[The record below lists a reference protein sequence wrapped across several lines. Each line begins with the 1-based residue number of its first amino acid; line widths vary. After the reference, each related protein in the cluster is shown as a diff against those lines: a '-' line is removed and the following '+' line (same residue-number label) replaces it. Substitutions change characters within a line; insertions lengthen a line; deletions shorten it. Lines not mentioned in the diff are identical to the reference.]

1 MSPPT
6 PPSLKV
12 DFVNITS
19 KNLGQVKLLHSKC
32 FPIEYKDSFYEQLL
46 ENARNVSLCYV
57 SDCLVGTIGCKIESK
72 RMYIMT
78 LGVLERYRS
87 FRIGTQL
94 LDWVISKARS
104 DNMSEIVLHV
114 QTNNKRAI
122 DFYKRRGFVIEKTE
136 DDYYPQLSPSSAYYL
151 VKRL

>member
-1 MSPPT
+1 MTHPT
-6 PPSLKV
+6 PPSFKL
-12 DFVNITS
+12 DFVRITP

-32 FPIEYKDSFYEQLL
+32 FPIEYKDSFYDQLL
-46 ENARNVSLCYV
+46 ANASNVTLGYV
-57 SDCLVGTIGCKIESK
+57 ADCLVGTIGCKVESK

-78 LGVLERYRS
+78 LGVLERYRG
-87 FRIGTQL
+87 FGIGTQL

-104 DNMSEIVLHV
+104 DNMSEVVLHV

-122 DFYKRRGFVIEKTE
+122 DFYKRHGFLVDKTE
-136 DDYYPQLSPSSAYYL
+136 GDYYPQLSPSSAYYL